1 MILIM
6 IKPQHIEIYLQDV
19 RALLAEDTSEESILK
34 AIAIYKAAIEH
45 FPDASVEPYL
55 AVGYLAV
62 RSGLDDEAYDLL
74 EKAQQIDPHNQH
86 VNTLLAFLDQENGV
100 ASSPEIQSIASI
112 RQLNPD
118 LF

>member
-6 IKPQHIEIYLQDV
+6 IKPQHIDIYLQDV
-19 RALLAEDTSEESILK
+19 RELLAQDTSEKSVLK
-34 AIAIYKAAIEH
+34 AIAIYKAAIAH

-74 EKAQQIDPHNQH
+74 EKAQQIDPHNKN
-86 VNTLLAFLDQENGV
+86 VNALLAFLDQENGV
-100 ASSPEIQSIASI
+100 SPTPQIQSIMSI